1 MSILL
6 VSFFA
11 YWLRRRDCQRVQY
24 THQDKK
30 RNTNIQ
36 KTHKK
41 FFTQCTRT
49 SAKKILT
56 LASVALASVAL
67 ASVALASVAL
77 ASVALASGAHYCNAM
92 VTTNAPRATTQLTLQ
107 RFALTAVE
115 EKWSASRLAR
125 EADCNVHTAEKFL
138 SRLADTGMEKT
149 QREVLTLA
157 DSYRHTLERTAAR
170 SREYLESISH
180 IELDQL
186 DKEQRSLRKDALSSL
201 SSLSSMLRLEITG
214 DASASTPPR
223 LGNL

>member
-1 MSILL
+1 LL
-6 VSFFA
+6 VYCAVGIDDALFYALNSNKSTLICKLNSNHLVTFLF
-11 YWLRRRDCQRVQY
+11 LFD
-24 THQDKK
+24 
-30 RNTNIQ
+30 
-36 KTHKK
+36 
-41 FFTQCTRT
+41 
-49 SAKKILT
+49 T
-56 LASVALASVAL
+56 LASVALTSVAL
-67 ASVALASVAL
+67 TSVA
-77 ASVALASGAHYCNAM
+77 HYYNAM

-125 EADCNVHTAEKFL
+125 EADCNIQTAEKFL
-138 SRLADTGMEKT
+138 SRLATSGMERT
-149 QREVLTLA
+149 QKEVLTLA

-180 IELDQL
+180 LDLDSL
-186 DKEQRSLRKDALSSL
+186 DKDQRSLRKDALSSL

>member
-56 LASVALASVAL
+56 LASVALASV
-67 ASVALASVAL
+67 
-77 ASVALASGAHYCNAM
+77 AHYCNAM